1 MSKSKGRTVLFYYIV
16 RVGYV
21 AAVQVLDAQEMLFFR
36 FPLAH
41 LQEEA
46 DGNKVFNVSACHGA
60 ETIATRCGRFWIQ
73 FHVLNAKAK
82 TA

>member
-1 MSKSKGRTVLFYYIV
+1 M
-16 RVGYV
+16 GYV

-60 ETIATRCGRFWIQ
+60 ETIATRCGKFWIQ